1 MICNNNNGMGIR
13 TFFSKIFSPMVYWNL
28 FAMCLVFVGI
38 CIGVWIGMEKYTRH
52 GEKIEVPDIN
62 GMLLNDAEYALE
74 RAGLKAFISDSSY
87 NRNLP
92 AGTILDQ
99 FPQKGS
105 LVKSGRSIY
114 LVINARQTPTL
125 PIPDIADNCSLREAE
140 AQLKALGFKIG
151 PIEYVS
157 GDKDWVLAVK
167 CKGQNVYAGERVPI
181 DMPVVLVVGT
191 DEVSMDYDTEG
202 WTGEAQ
208 TDSMSAG
215 GVLDF

>member
-1 MICNNNNGMGIR
+1 
-13 TFFSKIFSPMVYWNL
+13 
-28 FAMCLVFVGI
+28 
-38 CIGVWIGMEKYTRH
+38 MEKYTRH

-191 DEVSMDYDTEG
+191 DEVSMDYDTGG
-202 WTGEAQ
+202 WTDEAQ